1 MGKEGEVFEELV
13 RIMEKLR
20 SEDGCEWDRAQT
32 HETLKPYVIEEAYEV
47 AHAIDSGNKD
57 ELLEELGDLLLQIIF
72 HSQIAKE
79 NGEFTIVDVIEK
91 LSEKLVRRHPHVF
104 GDAENYSYEQWE
116 RIKAQE
122 KGKMERS
129 RIGEL
134 NMALPAL
141 LLARRIQE
149 NASAVGFD
157 WKNWRDVFKKVEEEL
172 FELKDAMEGGE
183 MKSVE
188 KEMGDLLFSVVNLS
202 RFLNV
207 DPEIA
212 LMNSIRRFYNRFR
225 RMEEE
230 IEKSGK
236 VFEEMEIDELDKY
249 WEKAKKYERGDS
261 E

>member
-1 MGKEGEVFEELV
+1 MGKEGDVFEELV

-172 FELKDAMEGGE
+172 SELKDAMEGGE
-183 MKSVE
+183 MESVE

-230 IEKSGK
+230 IEKSGRI
-236 VFEEMEIDELDKY
+236 FEEMEIDELDKY
-249 WEKAKKYERGDS
+249 WEKVKKYERGDS
-261 E
+261 G